1 MTSTNL
7 HHFLRSRRSVRR
19 FTSQVVD
26 GDALER
32 ILQTAVWAP
41 SAHNRQPWRFAIITT
56 PAVKARLAA
65 AMAADFIRDLTI
77 HDDLPPAEIEARVAR
92 SKARILSA
100 PVIVVLC
107 ADMTDMDVYP
117 DPVRQAHEHT
127 MATQSVAAAGLQLML
142 AAHAEGL
149 GSVWV
154 CSPLFAPQAVQQCL
168 QLPPTWQPQ
177 GMIFLGHAAQQPPA
191 RERKSIQEIS
201 LFL

>member
-1 MTSTNL
+1 MTSINL

-19 FTSQVVD
+19 FTSQAVD
-26 GDALER
+26 GDALAR
-32 ILQTAVWAP
+32 ILQTAAWAP
-41 SAHNRQPWRFAIITT
+41 SAHNRQPWRFAVVAT

-65 AMAADFIRDLTI
+65 AMAADFTRDLAA
-77 HDDLPPAEIEARVAR
+77 DGLPPVEIEARVAR
-92 SKARILSA
+92 SQARILAA

-107 ADMTDMDVYP
+107 ADMTDMDAYP

-127 MATQSVAAAGLQLML
+127 MAVQSVAAAGLQLML

-154 CSPLFAPQAVQQCL
+154 CSPLFAPQAVQECL

-191 RERKSIQEIS
+191 RERKPIQEIS
-201 LFL
+201 LHL